1 METKTCRKCSR
12 VFPADLDHFYKNS
25 GGKYGL
31 TPRCKACAN
40 EDNEAS
46 HAKRLATQ
54 PDRVRAQARARSKRS
69 YYRHLESNRAR
80 QRDHHAKRRADPG
93 IRQEIAARKRGGGA
107 RLSAAQIA
115 EIAERQHHRCA
126 ICDAPGPTD
135 LDHCHKTGRVRFL
148 LCRHCNRGLGAFFD
162 SPNLMRRA
170 ARVLEQSWEE

>member
-1 METKTCRKCSR
+1 MKTKTCRKCLS
-12 VFPADLDHFYKNS
+12 VFPADLSHFYKNA

-31 TPRCKACAN
+31 SPRCKPCVN
-40 EDNEAS
+40 EDNAVS
-46 HAKRLATQ
+46 HSKRVATQ
-54 PDRVRAQARARSKRS
+54 PDRIRALANARSKRS
-69 YYRHLESNRAR
+69 YHRHLELNRER
-80 QRDHHAKRRADPG
+80 QREHAAKRRADPNA
-93 IRQEIAARKRGGGA
+93 RKEIAARKRGGGA

-148 LCRHCNRGLGAFFD
+148 LCKHCNRGLGAFFD